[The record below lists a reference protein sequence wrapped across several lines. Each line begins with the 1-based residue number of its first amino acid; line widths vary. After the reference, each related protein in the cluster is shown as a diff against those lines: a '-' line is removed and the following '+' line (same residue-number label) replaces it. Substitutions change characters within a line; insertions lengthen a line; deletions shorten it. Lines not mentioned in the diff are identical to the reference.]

1 MLYCP
6 FNTVVSL
13 FIEKFQIWSVFFEFY
28 LPIKN
33 PLIIIM
39 IINEFTIVLSG
50 RYPHLGGG
58 GPLLP
63 HQRGLHLLH
72 PHLPAQLLA
81 QGKSLVYKNNS
92 FFNLTPFY
100 CIQYILYFP
109 ALITWQSGSLG
120 GTIHEKKSRLKNLT
134 RSL

>member
-1 MLYCP
+1 M
-6 FNTVVSL
+6 
-13 FIEKFQIWSVFFEFY
+13 
-28 LPIKN
+28 
-33 PLIIIM
+33 IIIM

-100 CIQYILYFP
+100 CIRYILYFP

-120 GTIHEKKSRLKNLT
+120 GTIHEKNQG
-134 RSL
+134 